1 MVDKHLTVYVVTF
14 VLYNPRKI
22 TLEFVFVLS
31 ERFVQIFYLNFIGAW
46 HFFVDFGYRQTTFF
60 VYYRIAVTL
69 CYLSI
74 YKDFLLRTVSQLR
87 EIPFRIER

>member
-31 ERFVQIFYLNFIGAW
+31 ECFVQIFYLDFIGAW
-46 HFFVDFGYRQTTFF
+46 HFLFVSR
-60 VYYRIAVTL
+60 
-69 CYLSI
+69 C
-74 YKDFLLRTVSQLR
+74 
-87 EIPFRIER
+87 